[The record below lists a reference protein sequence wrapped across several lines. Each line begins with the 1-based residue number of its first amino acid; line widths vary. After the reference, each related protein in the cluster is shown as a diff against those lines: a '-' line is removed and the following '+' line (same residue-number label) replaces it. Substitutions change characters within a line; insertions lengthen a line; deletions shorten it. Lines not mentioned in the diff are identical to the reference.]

1 MTSLRGGVKLDLM
14 KKLSLYVF
22 LVLMFCNTVQALPK
36 CVGEASFEWKN
47 CKGTITFDSGS
58 KYVGEIDNG
67 IPHGY
72 GTYTSDDGSKY
83 IGEFKVGGKH
93 GTGTFSFSNGDKY
106 VGEFKDNEYHGQ
118 GTYTST
124 EGNKFVGEY
133 KNGLMDGFGVFTFS
147 DGMKYEGGF
156 NNDEFHGA
164 GTVTSP
170 DGNASLLYFNKGEIV
185 QKESDIEKVDES
197 LDEEFTIAG
206 IRFKDSLLN
215 YFTKDQIDQH
225 SHFNLYQY
233 KKDRKFFVV
242 AFIEPEIT
250 KEYQVIQLL
259 VKKNDKNYKIHGIS
273 GVTYFVE
280 NIQDCYKEE
289 KKLFNTISK
298 IYPYKEKVNVNE
310 AFTAVDDKSNMKGTG
325 LFLKSGDVVNIVC
338 YDWSDESQKDDNLKI
353 SFLTEELNDWIQS
366 DM

>member
-1 MTSLRGGVKLDLM
+1 
-14 KKLSLYVF
+14 
-22 LVLMFCNTVQALPK
+22 MFCNTVQALSK

-72 GTYTSDDGSKY
+72 GTYTSDDESKY
-83 IGEFKVGGKH
+83 IGEFKEGKKH
-93 GTGTFSFSNGDKY
+93 GQGTFSYSNGEKY
-106 VGEFKDNEYHGQ
+106 VGGFIDNEYHGQ
-118 GTYTST
+118 GTLTSL
-124 EGNKFVGEY
+124 EGDKFVGEFR
-133 KNGLMDGFGVFTFS
+133 NGLREGYGVFTFS
-147 DGMKYEGGF
+147 DGMRYEGGF
-156 NNDEFHGA
+156 KNDEFHGA
-164 GTVTSP
+164 ANVTSP
-170 DGNASLLYFNKGEIV
+170 EGSTDLMYFNMGEIV
-185 QKESDIEKVDES
+185 ESESDIEK
-197 LDEEFTIAG
+197 LEENLSQKFKIAG
-206 IRFKDSLLN
+206 MSFKDSLLN

-250 KEYQVIQLL
+250 KEYHVVQIQ
-259 VKKNDKNYKIHGIS
+259 VKKDDKNYKIHGIS
-273 GVTYFVE
+273 GATYFVE

-310 AFTAVDDKSNMKGTG
+310 AFTAVDDKSNLKGTG
-325 LFLKSGDVVNIVC
+325 LFLKSGDVVNIIC
-338 YDWSDESQKDDNLKI
+338 YDWSVESQKDDNLKI

-366 DM
+366 DR